1 MKPEKKMKE
10 PDGGDG
16 HTEGLGFY
24 LLYFV
29 PFLQFGHSFHKVKFC
44 SGFKVHLRPWQTGSQ
59 RETVT
64 TTQTEEIIKAN
75 TVMS

>member
-24 LLYFV
+24 LLCSLVTVFTKSNSA
-29 PFLQFGHSFHKVKFC
+29 LTLKF
-44 SGFKVHLRPWQTGSQ
+44 
-59 RETVT
+59 
-64 TTQTEEIIKAN
+64 I
-75 TVMS
+75 

>member
-29 PFLQFGHSFHKVKFC
+29 PFL
-44 SGFKVHLRPWQTGSQ
+44 
-59 RETVT
+59 
-64 TTQTEEIIKAN
+64 
-75 TVMS
+75 